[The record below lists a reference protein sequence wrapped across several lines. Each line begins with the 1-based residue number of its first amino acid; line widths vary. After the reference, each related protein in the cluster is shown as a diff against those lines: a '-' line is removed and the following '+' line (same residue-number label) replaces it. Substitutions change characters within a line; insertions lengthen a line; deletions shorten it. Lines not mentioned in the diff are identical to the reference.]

1 MTPHLRDLLI
11 QADSLL
17 SLVAYRH
24 RMGPIPEDV
33 REEMIRASLACRNAY
48 EAHDRAAPA
57 PSPAPPQACPECEGN
72 GWVESVWGEDKRRC
86 PYCGGTGK
94 K

>member
-1 MTPHLRDLLI
+1 MEAGPSAEDDLRMLTEAEARAILKEAGIDPVECYERL
-11 QADSLL
+11 
-17 SLVAYRH
+17 RE
-24 RMGPIPEDV
+24 RMKRKFGVELP
-33 REEMIRASLACRNAY
+33 S
-48 EAHDRAAPA
+48 A